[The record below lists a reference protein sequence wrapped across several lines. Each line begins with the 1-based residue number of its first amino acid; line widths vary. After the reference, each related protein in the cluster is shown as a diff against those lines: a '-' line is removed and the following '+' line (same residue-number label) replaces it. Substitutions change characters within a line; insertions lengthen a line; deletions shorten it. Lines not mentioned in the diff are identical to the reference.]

1 MKRLLTAALILA
13 LLAALL
19 IAAAAPASAETE
31 CSHEWKLQSVRKEPT
46 CTEAGTGVYR
56 CTKCGKTKTDTVK
69 ALGHKWGKWQT
80 VKEPTCGKEG
90 SESRSCSRCGKK
102 QTRSVPPTYKHKWKW
117 QTVKEPTC
125 GEEGSRR
132 QICSVCKLQNK
143 TETIPATGKHDF
155 GKWKVTKKASCE
167 KDGRKTRTCKVCGHK
182 ETEAIPATGHDW
194 DEGKV
199 TREPSALQEGEIT
212 YTCRNDPSHTKT
224 ESVPVKKFAVRKL
237 GNPLDYDPLV
247 IVKQPVGGSLSMKK
261 GGSFTLSL
269 EVEGGCPPYLYTW
282 RSRDIWMNYEETPEL
297 KTILGTGAPYLTVTE
312 GVPGVFCE
320 VSDMAG
326 NRVYSDI
333 VRVDSEFAIVE
344 QPKNK
349 QLYEGGGS
357 AFLTCRA
364 VGGQPYDNGTYIY
377 AWYDEAGNQIEF
389 SDHGDVVITK
399 PGKYYCVVE
408 DAGTGHLTSDTVT
421 VGELN
426 EPFHLV
432 GLSDEVLYLDEG
444 QFHEL
449 WAEFGG
455 GKLPY
460 NGLWLCGGELESAT
474 VRLEDH
480 LFTTH
485 AFGTGKITRYILTAT
500 DSADGIQTVSVEVR
514 PQHLVIGQQPE
525 GGMLNRDGAFGGLD
539 VTVSGGEPPYTFT
552 LICEGETRYTA
563 VQDSGS
569 FGMPV
574 YQPGYY
580 WYRISDTTG
589 CTVESQT
596 AVVREREF
604 TLSLESSG
612 KIPPNGKAVVTAVV
626 DGAEEPVEY
635 RWWWLGDMETGEG
648 ATSLPETGETC
659 SASRPGE
666 YRCLATDD
674 AGNFKSD
681 YITVEAEGTAPI
693 ITKQPEG
700 FTFPWQ
706 EDLTCYSAAL
716 SCDAEAYDGA
726 KDVLEYRWE
735 YHYGT
740 GNWGGSQTGREFPLP
755 KLTQGGF
762 FRCIVTDTRSGE
774 KTTSETAVIRI
785 IMTCEAKSTT
795 GLYHSNLKYT
805 IRGGM
810 GPFTIR
816 VYARR
821 IQGEYED
828 GTPFYHEELLHTTIR
843 EKSTGY
849 ITLPDAV
856 PYEYPGWDGGNI
868 ITRKAIPELYIVVED
883 HSNQVAVSFSEA
895 N

>member
-13 LLAALL
+13 LLATLL

-56 CTKCGKTKTDTVK
+56 CTKCGKTKADTVK
-69 ALGHKWGKWQT
+69 ALGHKWG
-80 VKEPTCGKEG
+80 
-90 SESRSCSRCGKK
+90 
-102 QTRSVPPTYKHKWKW
+102 KW

-364 VGGQPYDNGTYIY
+364 VGGQPYDNGTYICEL
-377 AWYDEAGNQIEF
+377 DEVAFRKF
-389 SDHGDVVITK
+389 SVVISAK
-399 PGKYYCVVE
+399 Q
-408 DAGTGHLTSDTVT
+408 DLAFTGVSIVKHRQSSIQSAFVA
-421 VGELN
+421 
-426 EPFHLV
+426 FH
-432 GLSDEVLYLDEG
+432 
-444 QFHEL
+444 
-449 WAEFGG
+449 
-455 GKLPY
+455 
-460 NGLWLCGGELESAT
+460 
-474 VRLEDH
+474 
-480 LFTTH
+480 
-485 AFGTGKITRYILTAT
+485 
-500 DSADGIQTVSVEVR
+500 
-514 PQHLVIGQQPE
+514 
-525 GGMLNRDGAFGGLD
+525 
-539 VTVSGGEPPYTFT
+539 
-552 LICEGETRYTA
+552 
-563 VQDSGS
+563 
-569 FGMPV
+569 
-574 YQPGYY
+574 
-580 WYRISDTTG
+580 
-589 CTVESQT
+589 
-596 AVVREREF
+596 
-604 TLSLESSG
+604 
-612 KIPPNGKAVVTAVV
+612 
-626 DGAEEPVEY
+626 
-635 RWWWLGDMETGEG
+635 
-648 ATSLPETGETC
+648 TSL
-659 SASRPGE
+659 
-666 YRCLATDD
+666 
-674 AGNFKSD
+674 
-681 YITVEAEGTAPI
+681 
-693 ITKQPEG
+693 
-700 FTFPWQ
+700 
-706 EDLTCYSAAL
+706 
-716 SCDAEAYDGA
+716 
-726 KDVLEYRWE
+726 
-735 YHYGT
+735 
-740 GNWGGSQTGREFPLP
+740 
-755 KLTQGGF
+755 
-762 FRCIVTDTRSGE
+762 
-774 KTTSETAVIRI
+774 
-785 IMTCEAKSTT
+785 
-795 GLYHSNLKYT
+795 
-805 IRGGM
+805 
-810 GPFTIR
+810 
-816 VYARR
+816 
-821 IQGEYED
+821 
-828 GTPFYHEELLHTTIR
+828 
-843 EKSTGY
+843 
-849 ITLPDAV
+849 
-856 PYEYPGWDGGNI
+856 
-868 ITRKAIPELYIVVED
+868 
-883 HSNQVAVSFSEA
+883 
-895 N
+895 